1 MNEILGFGYYIVVPT
16 KLLKDDR
23 ISPNAKLCF
32 GVIANLSNE
41 RGYCFASNDYI
52 GKQLDV
58 HGMTISRYI
67 QELVEFEYLTRFDEI
82 TQYGKQRRL
91 YLNPNVEGVQ
101 SKPIRGGKQKQ
112 LEGVSKTDYHNN
124 ISIINKDQYL
134 PEGFQTIGK
143 NSDLYITIQPKD
155 INKTKYRING
165 EDGLAEFFEM
175 YTSQIPRP
183 EFTRKFLIERKGKPF
198 ADFMHLYNDFN
209 VFVNK
214 QFK

>member
-1 MNEILGFGYYIVVPT
+1 MNEILGFGYYIVIPT

-23 ISPNAKLCF
+23 ISANAKLCF

-67 QELVEFEYLTRFDEI
+67 QELIEFEYLTRFDEI

-91 YLNPNVEGVQ
+91 FLNSTVEGV
-101 SKPIRGGKQKQ
+101 SAKSVRGGKQKQ
-112 LEGVSKTDYHNN
+112 LEGVNENAYHNS
-124 ISIINKDQYL
+124 ISIIDKEEYI
-134 PEGFQTIGK
+134 PERFKIIGE
-143 NSDLYITIQPKD
+143 NSDNYITIQPKD
-155 INKTKYRING
+155 ISKTKYRING
-165 EDGLAEFFEM
+165 DDGLDEYFDM
-175 YTSQIPRP
+175 HKSIIPRP
-183 EFTRKFLIERKGKPF
+183 EFKKKFLLERKGKSYE
-198 ADFMHLYNDFN
+198 DFRHLWNDFN